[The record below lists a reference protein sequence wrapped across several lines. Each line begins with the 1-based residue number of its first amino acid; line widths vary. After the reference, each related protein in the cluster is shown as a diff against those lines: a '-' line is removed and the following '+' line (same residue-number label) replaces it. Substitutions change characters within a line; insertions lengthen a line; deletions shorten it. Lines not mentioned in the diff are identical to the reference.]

1 MSKAREFPF
10 EPARRVTAREVG
22 SARKAIA
29 AKLGK
34 ERPRRG
40 RPPKGEA
47 EKYRAVSIRL
57 HPRVIARVI
66 DWAKKEARRR
76 GVGYQTVINTV
87 LLRASA

>member
-1 MSKAREFPF
+1 MSRAREFPF
-10 EPARRVTAREVG
+10 ETARRVTAREVE
-22 SARKAIA
+22 SARKAIT
-29 AKLGK
+29 AKLGE

-47 EKYRAVSIRL
+47 EKYRSVSIRL
-57 HPRVIARVI
+57 HPRVI

-76 GVGYQTVINTV
+76 GVGYQTVINIV

>member
-1 MSKAREFPF
+1 MSRAREFPF
-10 EPARRVTAREVG
+10 ETARRVTAREVE

-40 RPPKGEA
+40 RPPKGKG
-47 EKYRAVSIRL
+47 EKYQAVSIRL
-57 HPRVIARVI
+57 HPRVI
-66 DWAKKEARRR
+66 DWARKEARRR
-76 GVGYQTVINTV
+76 GVGYQSVINGV

>member
-1 MSKAREFPF
+1 MSRAREFPF
-10 EPARRVTAREVG
+10 EKARRVTAREVE
-22 SARKAIA
+22 SARKAIS

-40 RPPKGEA
+40 RPPKSEG

-57 HPRVIARVI
+57 HPRVIS
-66 DWAKKEARRR
+66 WAKKEARRR